1 MYLIIVGNPLD
12 GLNIFG
18 PFDTQEDALW
28 YGENNHQGEDWWYA
42 ETIDP
47 DGESNG

>member
-1 MYLIIVGNPLD
+1 MYLIIVGNPID

-28 YGENNHQGEDWWYA
+28 YGENNHVDEDWWFTK
-42 ETIDP
+42 TINP
-47 DGESNG
+47 DEDED